1 MSQININKLTFAYE
15 GSYTNIFENVSF
27 QMDTRWK
34 LGFTGRNGRGKTTFL
49 KLLMGNFEYS
59 GTISASV
66 HFDYFPYE
74 VEDKINLTKVV
85 MENIAPDIE
94 EWELLRELSAI
105 GLSDE
110 VLERPFDTL
119 SHGEQSKALL
129 AVLFLKSNNFL
140 LIDEP
145 TNHLDIDARDN
156 VASYLKRKSGFI
168 IVSHDRVFLDGV
180 IDHILSINKTNIEIQ
195 KGNFSS
201 WIQNKAYQDQFEIAE
216 NEKHLKDIKR
226 LSEAAKRTAGWSDQT
241 EKGKFGPDVPDRGFV
256 GHKAAKMMKRAKVIE
271 KRRDKAIEDKKKLLK
286 NIEHADP
293 LELIMAPPMSN
304 PYVALD
310 IQNLAY
316 EDNVV
321 LEDFALS
328 LERGQRV
335 AICGKNGSGKS
346 TLMKAILKKYG
357 SIDDDESLKIEGSI
371 RLASGLIVSYVSQ
384 DTAFLMGSF
393 DDFAKVHGVEKHLLR
408 SMLDKLDFEPIL
420 FEQDL
425 ASLSE
430 GQKKKVLLAA
440 SICQRAHLYIW
451 DEPLNYIDLLS
462 RLQIEE
468 MLLKYEPTL
477 LFIEHDPHFID
488 RIATHVIELT

>member
-49 KLLMGNFEYS
+49 KLLMGDYEYS

-74 VEDKINLTKVV
+74 VEDKSNMTRAVL
-85 MENIAPDIE
+85 ENIAPDIQD
-94 EWELLRELSAI
+94 WELLRELSSI

-110 VLERPFDTL
+110 VLERPFETL

-145 TNHLDIDARDN
+145 TNHLDSDARET
-156 VASYLKRKSGFI
+156 VAAYLKRKSGFI

-195 KGNFSS
+195 KGNFST

-226 LSEAAKRTAGWSDQT
+226 LGEAAKRTTGWSDQT

-286 NIEHADP
+286 NIENAEP
-293 LELIMAPPMSN
+293 IEIIMAPPISN
-304 PYVALD
+304 PYVSLD
-310 IQNLAY
+310 IQRLAY
-316 EDNVV
+316 DDNVV
-321 LEDFALS
+321 LEDFSLN

-335 AICGKNGSGKS
+335 AICGRNGSGKS
-346 TLMKAILKKYG
+346 TLMKAILKKYDE
-357 SIDDDESLKIEGSI
+357 SYDFESLKIEGNI
-371 RLASGLIVSYVSQ
+371 RFASGLIVSYVSR

-393 DDFAKVHGVEKHLLR
+393 DDFAKMQGVEKHLLR
-408 SMLDKLDFEPIL
+408 SMLDKLDFEHIL

-425 ASLSE
+425 SSLSE

-488 RIATHVIELT
+488 RIATHMIALS